1 MAWYDNTLG
10 RTFKVGNDLCRSID
24 ANWCG
29 VTAALS
35 DRRRTLD
42 PGSLVAFHSTDS
54 GVAARGL
61 VSSTGFTTPVP
72 FEATGSRMEL
82 WEAKCTRSLS
92 SDTHSTEPG
101 PQVRGARHR
110 YITIV
115 VCAVR
120 NLTRCSNGSRC
131 VLGRDERWV
140 WMLASLRHWWIDSLL
155 FSSLG
160 CARYLRTLTLMHRSI
175 VMLTCHRSRTT
186 HERWLCVGGALMEF
200 PLILFWFCGLETDS
214 CLWSQLALRRFTLF
228 ATVSDALEILWQQ

>member
-1 MAWYDNTLG
+1 MSFNRCQLVWSDRSFVGSSQDLG
-10 RTFKVGNDLCRSID
+10 R
-24 ANWCG
+24 
-29 VTAALS
+29 
-35 DRRRTLD
+35 
-42 PGSLVAFHSTDS
+42 LVAFHSTDS

-61 VSSTGFTTPVP
+61 VSYTGFTTPVP

-101 PQVRGARHR
+101 PQVRVARHR
-110 YITIV
+110 YIAIV

-120 NLTRCSNGSRC
+120 HLTRCSNGSRC

-140 WMLASLRHWWIDSLL
+140 WTLALLRHWWTDSLL
-155 FSSLG
+155 FSWVRALSKNVDFD
-160 CARYLRTLTLMHRSI
+160 ASI
-175 VMLTCHRSRTT
+175 HVMLTCHRSCMT

-228 ATVSDALEILWQQ
+228 ATASDALETLWQQ